1 MSNRTVMNLVVLTA
15 LALAYSAADAGT
27 RIYKTV
33 DADGN
38 IVFTDV
44 PPLDTSKSQ
53 EVKVGVSNTFENPQL
68 GPGARQVWNGGQDGE
83 QTPAETEFAYHQAV
97 IVAPVNDASLREN
110 GGNVSVKTRISPN
123 LRPGHKLR
131 LLVDESPLG
140 RLISASEFALTNVDR
155 GSHTLRL
162 QIVNQ
167 AGAVIFD
174 GPGSTFHLQRTS
186 ISQRSAQSTN

>member
-1 MSNRTVMNLVVLTA
+1 MSNRTVMNLVVLAA

-53 EVKVGVSNTFENPQL
+53 EVKVGVSNTFENPL
-68 GPGARQVWNGGQDGE
+68 EPGARQVWNVGQDGE

-97 IVAPVNDASLREN
+97 IVTPENDASLREN
-110 GGNVSVKTRISPN
+110 AGNVSVKTRISPN

-140 RLISASEFALTNVDR
+140 RLIGASEFALTNVDR

-174 GPGSTFHLQRTS
+174 GPASTFHLQRTS
-186 ISQRSAQSTN
+186 ILQRSAQSTN